1 MPGGVEQTNSGEMLD
16 LAESQL
22 LHEKGSPDRTLI
34 PFGLLLVAFQG
45 KTKLLKVQEL
55 VLWQAQLESGSV
67 NDNTQNVTEEDGPY
81 VLWVAIGT
89 PRL

>member
-1 MPGGVEQTNSGEMLD
+1 MPGGVEQTNSKEMLD

-34 PFGLLLVAFQG
+34 PFGLLLVAFQD
-45 KTKLLKVQEL
+45 KTKLLKVQDL
-55 VLWQAQLESGSV
+55 FCGRHSWRATVSM
-67 NDNTQNVTEEDGPY
+67 TIPRNVIEVDGPS
-81 VLWVAIGT
+81 VLWVAVGT